1 MDSRYI
7 FEVLIAS
14 LYIALGIVP
23 FAYIRYYPF
32 LDKLRFSK
40 LKTIIMFSLLVL
52 LNIYI
57 FIKIEKN
64 GSFLEIENSGA
75 FRVSFFI
82 VYFIFSCISIKENF
96 FKHCL
101 VYLVCFMFIT
111 MLTTIV
117 YFIDRMFYTDVP
129 YLGHV
134 LIMIVLTVPI
144 AILNFLFTI

>member
-57 FIKIEKN
+57 FIKIK
-64 GSFLEIENSGA
+64 
-75 FRVSFFI
+75 
-82 VYFIFSCISIKENF
+82 
-96 FKHCL
+96 
-101 VYLVCFMFIT
+101 
-111 MLTTIV
+111 
-117 YFIDRMFYTDVP
+117 
-129 YLGHV
+129 
-134 LIMIVLTVPI
+134 
-144 AILNFLFTI
+144 